1 VFDYALQIDIP
12 VHVNEDPTS
21 SPMPTHDRADSI
33 RTSFAGFMLGAR
45 LAVPVMPGM
54 LAFGLAVGAT
64 ATRKG
69 FGFVDHLLM
78 NLFVYA
84 GMSQLV
90 AMEVWP
96 QDYGAGA
103 LAGLAVLCATIN
115 ARMLLMSA
123 SLQPWLGGLPPWQ
136 IYPALHLLT
145 DPSWL
150 ISMRYRAERG
160 SDAGVFI
167 GSSAVLFVV
176 WTAAIS
182 AGYWLGALMADPRA
196 LGVDLVMPIFFAAML
211 IPLWR
216 GRRRGIAWVV
226 AGLVALLVQQI
237 VGGWWFIV
245 AGAVAGSIAGG
256 YVDE

>member
-1 VFDYALQIDIP
+1 MQPDSQA
-12 VHVNEDPTS
+12 
-21 SPMPTHDRADSI
+21 SPPHNSL
-33 RTSFAGFMLGAR
+33 AGFMLGAR

-54 LAFGLAVGAT
+54 VAFGLAVGAT
-64 ATRKG
+64 AARKG
-69 FGFVDHLLM
+69 FAFIDHLLM
-78 NLFVYA
+78 NVLVYA

-96 QDYGAGA
+96 RDYDLGG

-123 SLQPWLGGLPPWQ
+123 SLQPWLGTLPAWQ
-136 IYPALHLLT
+136 IYPAIHVLT

-150 ISMRYRAERG
+150 ISMRYRAEGG

-167 GSSAVLFVV
+167 GSSVVLCAVWL
-176 WTAAIS
+176 AAIM
-182 AGYWLGALMADPRA
+182 AGYWLGALMADPRSF
-196 LGVDLVMPIFFAAML
+196 GVDLVMPVFFAAML
-211 IPLWR
+211 VPLWR
-216 GRRRGIAWVV
+216 GVRRGIAWVV
-226 AGLVALLVQQI
+226 AGVVALLVQQF

-256 YVDE
+256 FIDD